1 MKKLDKYRKHF
12 SEFAFWDK
20 LKKYAQAAGIKVVY
34 SALLLYYAYQRSD
47 TPSWAKRT
55 VVGTLGYLIAPIDF
69 IPDLGFLIG
78 YTDDMAIL
86 SFCLVTIA
94 AFVNEEVRG
103 NAREKL
109 GQWFDSVDETA
120 LSEVDEKL

>member
-1 MKKLDKYRKHF
+1 VKKLDKYRKHF
-12 SEFAFWDK
+12 SELAFWGK
-20 LKKYAQAAGIKVVY
+20 LKKYAQATGIKVVY
-34 SALLLYYAYQRSD
+34 SALLLYYAYQRAD

-94 AFVNEEVRG
+94 AFVNEEVRT
-103 NAREKL
+103 NAREQL
-109 GQWFDSVDETA
+109 GKWFGSVDETA